1 MMDSVAGHN
10 NSFNL
15 QQAFIAEFSTKQ
27 LWGKNDSLFLACS
40 GGLDSVVLA
49 HLLSAVKI
57 NYTILHCNFQLR
69 GEESIRDEQFVQEL
83 ATQLNVP
90 FQVKQFDTQKEI
102 EIRKKGVQETARM
115 LRYEWFNEVINADA
129 SAAKKWLLTAHH
141 TDDQVETMLIQ
152 LFRGTG
158 IAGLQGMKVKSGNIV
173 RPLLFAQRKQLTDYA
188 ADHQLSWVEDSS
200 NASTNYTRNFLRHK
214 VIPIIEEVI
223 PELSSNMLMN
233 GKRFEEIEMVYLQK
247 IEEIKKKL
255 IVEQQNCHAIPVNK
269 LKNSEPIDT
278 IMHEIFSRY
287 GFASHQIPELKK
299 LFEAP
304 TGKYISSDQ
313 YRVLKNRNWLLIEPV
328 VEQQQIIRIVE
339 KADTALTLD
348 SGVLNFQQ
356 VSVEYDI
363 KNDNRQA
370 LLNLNKLKFP
380 LIVRKWKAGDYFY
393 PLGMKKKKKVSRFMT
408 DLKLSLTEK
417 EQQLVIESDK
427 KIVWVVGRRID
438 ERYKIEPATSSRL
451 LVTISQPSA

>member
-1 MMDSVAGHN
+1 MNSVARHN
-10 NSFNL
+10 NNFNL
-15 QQAFIAEFSTKQ
+15 QQAFVTEVAVNK
-27 LWGKNDSLFLACS
+27 LWGKNDNLFLACS

-49 HLLSAVKI
+49 HLLSESKI
-57 NYTILHCNFQLR
+57 NFTILHCNFQLR
-69 GEESIRDEQFVQEL
+69 GEESNRDEIFVKEL

-90 FQVKQFDTQKEI
+90 LLVKQFDTISEI
-102 EIRKKGVQETARM
+102 EIRKQGVQETARN
-115 LRYEWFNEVINADA
+115 LRYEWFNEVIKSDR
-129 SAAKKWLLTAHH
+129 STTKKWLLTAHH
-141 TDDQVETMLIQ
+141 ADDQVETMMIQ

-188 ADHQLSWVEDSS
+188 TQHQLSWVEDSS
-200 NASTNYTRNFLRHK
+200 NASINYTRNFIRHK
-214 VIPIIEEVI
+214 VIPVIEEVI
-223 PELSSNMLMN
+223 PEISSNMFQN
-233 GKRFEEIEMVYLQK
+233 AKRFEEIEMVYQQK
-247 IEEIKKKL
+247 IEEIKRKL
-255 IVEQQNCHAIPVNK
+255 IVVQNNSHAIPVNK
-269 LKNSEPIDT
+269 LKNIVPIDT

-287 GFASHQIPELKK
+287 GFAPHQIPELKK

-313 YRVLKNRNWLLIEPV
+313 FRVLKNRNWLLIEPI
-328 VEQQQIIRIVE
+328 VEQEQINRIVE
-339 KADTALTLD
+339 HADTNLTIGN
-348 SGVLNFQQ
+348 SVLKFQQ
-356 VSVEYDI
+356 VAAAHEV
-363 KNDNRQA
+363 KNDNKQA

-427 KIVWVVGRRID
+427 KIIWVVGRRID
-438 ERYKIEPATSSRL
+438 ERFKIEENTTNRL
-451 LVTISQPSA
+451 LVTISQQSS

>member
-1 MMDSVAGHN
+1 MMDSVAGLN
-10 NSFNL
+10 NCFNL
-15 QQAFIAEFSTKQ
+15 QQAFIAEVSTKQ

-69 GEESIRDEQFVQEL
+69 GEESIRDEHFVQEL

-223 PELSSNMLMN
+223 PELASNMLMN
-233 GKRFEEIEMVYLQK
+233 GKRFEEIEMVYLKK

-339 KADTALTLD
+339 KADTALTLN